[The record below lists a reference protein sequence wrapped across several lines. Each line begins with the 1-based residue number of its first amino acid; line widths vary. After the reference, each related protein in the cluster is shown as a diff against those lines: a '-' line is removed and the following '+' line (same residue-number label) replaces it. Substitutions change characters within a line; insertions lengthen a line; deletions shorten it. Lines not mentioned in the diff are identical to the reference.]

1 MGCGVLFKLI
11 NKFFSVNINKLIAA
25 TFFAL
30 LIISC
35 GDNEADDAADQNT
48 QDSTNVEK
56 TTTLLPVIFDSDMGP
71 DYDDVGAI
79 AILHN
84 FADEGSA
91 NILATIASTRYDGV
105 AAVFDAFNTYFNRPD
120 IPVGIPSGKA
130 SMLRDN
136 QHWSDTVRANYPHSI
151 KSNNDAENAVTLYRR
166 ILAAQPDTSVTIITV
181 GFLTNI
187 ADLLRSQGDSLSPLN
202 GKELVTKKVKKMVS
216 MAGRFPEGSEFNV
229 NIDAASSRYAFDN
242 FQRPIIFSGF
252 EIGKDIKAGIPLIS
266 DSSIRESPV
275 KDVFRICIPMSAEDS
290 AGRMSWDETAV
301 LVGVKGYE
309 PYYTLN
315 SGKIIVDE
323 KGANKW
329 NSNGTGQ
336 YHLVVKAPP
345 SEVQALINKL
355 IMHQPE
361 SN

>member
-1 MGCGVLFKLI
+1 M
-11 NKFFSVNINKLIAA
+11 NIYKLIASIS
-25 TFFAL
+25 FVL

-35 GDNEADDAADQNT
+35 QEIKTNDSAGESGN
-48 QDSTNVEK
+48 DSTGIIKAAAPVS
-56 TTTLLPVIFDSDMGP
+56 VIFDSDMGP

-79 AILHN
+79 SMLHN

-105 AAVFDAFNTYFNRPD
+105 AEVFDAFNTYFNRPD
-120 IPVGIPSGKA
+120 VPVGIPTGKA

-136 QHWSDTVRANYPHSI
+136 QHWSDTVRTNYPHSI
-151 KSNNDAENAVTLYRR
+151 KSNKDAEDAVKLYRK

-187 ADLLRSQGDSLSPLN
+187 ANLLKSEADSSSPLN
-202 GKELVTKKVKKMVS
+202 GKDLVKKKVKKMVS

-229 NIDAASSRYAFDN
+229 KIDAPSSQYAFDN

-252 EIGKDIKAGIPLIS
+252 EIGKDIKTGIPLIS
-266 DSSIRESPV
+266 DSTIQNSPV
-275 KDVFRICIPMSAEDS
+275 KDVFRISIPMSAEDS

-315 SGKIIVDE
+315 SGRILVDG

-329 NSNGTGQ
+329 DNNASGHF
-336 YHLVVKAPP
+336 HLVVKASPA
-345 SEVQALINKL
+345 EVQQLINKL
-355 IMHQPE
+355 IMHQPAKK
-361 SN
+361 

>member
-1 MGCGVLFKLI
+1 MNLA
-11 NKFFSVNINKLIAA
+11 KLIAPV
-25 TFFAL
+25 FFTM

-35 GDNEADDAADQNT
+35 GENKEVTSTDETSSDSIHT
-48 QDSTNVEK
+48 QST
-56 TTTLLPVIFDSDMGP
+56 PQAISVIFDSDMGP

-79 AILHN
+79 AMLHN

-91 NILATIASTRYDGV
+91 NILATIASTKYDGV
-105 AAVFDAFNTYFNRPD
+105 AEVFDVFNTYFNRPD
-120 IPVGIPSGKA
+120 LPVGIPTGKA

-136 QHWSDTVRANYPHSI
+136 QHWSDTVRTKYPHSI
-151 KSNNDAENAVTLYRR
+151 KSNRDAEDAVKLYRR
-166 ILAAQPDTSVTIITV
+166 ILASQPDTSVTIITV

-187 ADLLRSQGDSLSPLN
+187 ANLLKSDADSSSPLN
-202 GKELVTKKVKKMVS
+202 GKDLVNRKVKKMVS

-229 NIDAASSRYAFDN
+229 NIDAASSRYTFEN
-242 FQRPIIFSGF
+242 FPRPVVFSGF

-266 DSSIRESPV
+266 DNSIQNSPV
-275 KDVFRICIPMSAEDS
+275 KDVFRISIPMSAEDS

-301 LVGVKGYE
+301 LVGVKGHE

-315 SGKIIVDE
+315 SGRIVVDD

-329 NSNGTGQ
+329 DSTGAGHF
-336 YHLVVKAPP
+336 HLVVKAPP
-345 SEVQALINKL
+345 AEVQNLINKL

-361 SN
+361 K